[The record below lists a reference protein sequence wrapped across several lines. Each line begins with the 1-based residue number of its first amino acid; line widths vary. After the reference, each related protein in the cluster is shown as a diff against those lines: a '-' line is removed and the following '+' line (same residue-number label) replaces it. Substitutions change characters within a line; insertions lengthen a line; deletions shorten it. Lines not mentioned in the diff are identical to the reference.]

1 MASQV
6 VKVKRETIEACMTCP
21 LCNKLLKEAT
31 TISLCLH
38 TCELSA
44 LSVFAVNCSCFCGNF
59 DLGLC
64 LCCIWCSGFFMLSV
78 IAQFLKYLLELSVP
92 DLHIMDFVLLT
103 SSFCDV
109 GICVFYNFKISY
121 V

>member
-21 LCNKLLKEAT
+21 LCNKLLKDAT

-44 LSVFAVNCSCFCGNF
+44 SCLFLLLIALVFVVILIWVCDCVAYAALGSSC
-59 DLGLC
+59 
-64 LCCIWCSGFFMLSV
+64 
-78 IAQFLKYLLELSVP
+78 
-92 DLHIMDFVLLT
+92 
-103 SSFCDV
+103 
-109 GICVFYNFKISY
+109 
-121 V
+121 